1 MAENKES
8 SKAVLEEVV
17 ETEGKAAAESAAK
30 TADEK
35 VEKKIDKETK
45 KTTAKTTTAK
55 TTAKKSADTAKKTTT
70 KKTPAKKTTKK
81 VVKGEPTIG
90 MTLQGPNQ
98 EFDIIERIKN
108 DWTEKGHK
116 VSEIE
121 HIQTYVK
128 LCDSAVYYVINGN
141 PDLKGA
147 IYY

>member
-1 MAENKES
+1 MAESNESMAVQKEAVNTEA
-8 SKAVLEEVV
+8 KA
-17 ETEGKAAAESAAK
+17 
-30 TADEK
+30 ADEK

-45 KTTAKTTTAK
+45 KGTKKT
-55 TTAKKSADTAKKTTT
+55 ADTAKKTTVR
-70 KKTPAKKTTKK
+70 KSPAKKTTAKK
-81 VVKGEPTIG
+81 TAKKELTIG

-128 LCDSAVYYVINGN
+128 LCDSAVYYVINGD
-141 PDLKGA
+141 PELKGA

>member
-1 MAENKES
+1 MAESKENKEVQEEAVS
-8 SKAVLEEVV
+8 TEVKA
-17 ETEGKAAAESAAK
+17 
-30 TADEK
+30 ADEK
-35 VEKKIDKETK
+35 VEKKIDKEPKKTTKRASAKKAADSTKKTTTRKSPAK
-45 KTTAKTTTAK
+45 KTTAKKA
-55 TTAKKSADTAKKTTT
+55 
-70 KKTPAKKTTKK
+70 
-81 VVKGEPTIG
+81 EPTIG

-116 VSEIE
+116 ISEIE

-141 PDLKGA
+141 PELKGA

>member
-1 MAENKES
+1 MAEKNES

-17 ETEGKAAAESAAK
+17 DTEGKAAAESAAK

-35 VEKKIDKETK
+35 VEKKIDKE
-45 KTTAKTTTAK
+45 AKK

-70 KKTPAKKTTKK
+70 RKTPAKKTTKK
-81 VVKGEPTIG
+81 AVKGEPTIG

>member
-17 ETEGKAAAESAAK
+17 ETEGKAAAEGAAK

-45 KTTAKTTTAK
+45 KT
-55 TTAKKSADTAKKTTT
+55 TAKKTTT